1 MRSLNFA
8 LYLALLVST
17 LWGQGNSGR
26 AANASASPPP
36 SWKDAGVV
44 LIGEF
49 TGSIAAAGP
58 AQLRCTGQL
67 LAHRVLQGDVPAGA
81 VLPMSWNMELDLSG
95 QIKPG
100 TQVKQA
106 YGLWAINR
114 TSGGNWAPLFSGS
127 PITILG
133 RAFLPLPRTF
143 PSGELAYSPE
153 APPGAKLAMEL
164 AAALEA
170 MAMADG
176 NQLTVVRGPVEG
188 PTAIL
193 RDSPAVQFSA
203 ILRMLNAT
211 GFQEAEPAYRYF
223 SRSSDPQLRA
233 AGIVGRLRGG
243 DASAAFD
250 LEREAP
256 VFGSTLAS
264 LELTGA
270 LFRFPA
276 REQPEALHALARAA
290 LSESGVPA
298 LEQLIPKLI
307 SDSGRLDFLPYL
319 AVLMQSPSQQVHD
332 HAVYSLCH
340 LLRQIGHSGRPSPVI
355 WQPENDKHCP
365 DRSPIPDQAQSQAYL
380 EYWKQWWVANQERI
394 QADPAVPRP
403 SVPSRYYRTEQ
414 QLVQAASLS
423 SEQAFRVFVQM
434 TVAAQRARQQRID
447 QGLTAPEFHTPL
459 AGRLSKDDD
468 RKLAEIAASVSAALE
483 ANEAKVREAATA
495 AKLQGIPPSQTLFQA
510 IGAEQEEILKNGLM
524 EARRELSF
532 DGWSVIEQHLQEISR
547 STVKV
552 ALPAAPAPSAAR
564 E

>member
-1 MRSLNFA
+1 MRFINFVSC
-8 LYLALLVST
+8 LTLLVST

-26 AANASASPPP
+26 AANTLGSPPP

-49 TGSIAAAGP
+49 TGSIVTAGP

-81 VLPMSWNMELDLSG
+81 QLPMSWNMELDYSG

-133 RAFLPLPRTF
+133 RAFLPLPRAF

-170 MAMADG
+170 MAMAEG
-176 NQLTVVRGPVEG
+176 NRLTLIRGPVG
-188 PTAIL
+188 GAAAIL

-203 ILRMLNAT
+203 ILRMLNAAE
-211 GFQEAEPAYRYF
+211 FQEAEPAYRYF
-223 SRSSDPQLRA
+223 SRSADPQLRA

-256 VFGSTLAS
+256 FFGSTLAS
-264 LELTGA
+264 TELTGA

-319 AVLMQSPSQQVHD
+319 AVLMQSSSQQVHD

-340 LLRQIGHSGRPSPVI
+340 LLRQIHRSGRSSPVI
-355 WQPENDKHCP
+355 WQPENDKYCP
-365 DRSPIPDQAQSQAYL
+365 DRSPVPDQAQSQAYV
-380 EYWKQWWVANQERI
+380 EYWKQWWAANQERI

-403 SVPSRYYRTEQ
+403 SVPSRYYRTGQ

-447 QGLTAPEFHTPL
+447 QGLTAPEFYTPL
-459 AGRLSKDDD
+459 AGRLSTEDD
-468 RKLAEIAASVSAALE
+468 RKLAEIAATVSAALE
-483 ANEAKVREAATA
+483 ANETKVKEAAMTARVQGAPPSPELIRKVR
-495 AKLQGIPPSQTLFQA
+495 
-510 IGAEQEEILKNGLM
+510 AEQEEILKNGLL
-524 EARRELSF
+524 EARRELSL
-532 DGWSVIEQHLQEISR
+532 DGWSAIEQHLQEISR
-547 STVKV
+547 ATVKI
-552 ALPAAPAPSAAR
+552 ALPAAPKPPAAR